1 MIATIYIASYLAFG
15 IPIVIAG
22 VAATHAGLHDTSIA
36 YGLTLAA
43 LVGAAVVGMT
53 VRRRRARLPAPQST
67 QLRAHHV
74 PPCPGPLPHHEPRHS
89 PG

>member
-1 MIATIYIASYLAFG
+1 MA
-15 IPIVIAG
+15 
-22 VAATHAGLHDTSIA
+22 HAGLHDTSIA

-67 QLRAHHV
+67 QLRA
-74 PPCPGPLPHHEPRHS
+74 PH
-89 PG
+89 